1 MAIYCNCNKNNIHDR
16 SGWHHALRGQII
28 VVYAF
33 ASLWKFD
40 IDWIDGTIIKG
51 IFLSFEDQGVHRGI
65 PWHQLYDTYGP
76 NLFVFLGCSGLLL
89 DFILFVVL
97 MFLKPGNKLQSV
109 AIIFHGFTGYTMSQR
124 IGYSFPLAMILA
136 SLLFQPSNIIDQ
148 DQIDI
153 VGGSRGRGRGDTLS
167 HAEWLLLQIV
177 GSKSTTTLQKKRL
190 RRRHILPLIW
200 LLFQWLIP
208 LRMPFIS
215 NFEYKNTFEGYRWS
229 WTMMLHGKVN
239 MHSPGISFMTLRPTC
254 NGNPYPNPQATN
266 NPFWDIHSFQYEDHL
281 QSSIRAQTVMQMF
294 PRQMPKVFH
303 QVNEIIGDQCT
314 TTDMVMKTAYF
325 SKFFSL
331 VCLFVVKL

>member
-1 MAIYCNCNKNNIHDR
+1 MAIYCNCDKNNIHGR
-16 SGWHHALRGQII
+16 SGWHHALRGQIV

-40 IDWIDGTIIKG
+40 IDWIDGTIVKG
-51 IFLSFEDQGVHRGI
+51 IFLSFEEQGVNRGI
-65 PWHQLYDTYGP
+65 PWNQLYDTYGP

-89 DFILFVVL
+89 DFILFLVL

-124 IGYSFPLAMILA
+124 IGYSFPLAMIFA

-153 VGGSRGRGRGDTLS
+153 GGDTLS

-190 RRRHILPLIW
+190 RRRHILPLLW
-200 LLFQWLIP
+200 LLSQWLIP

-215 NFEYKNTFEGYRWS
+215 NFEYKHTFEGYRWS

-239 MHSPGISFMTLRPTC
+239 MHSPGLSFMTLRPTC
-254 NGNPYPNPQATN
+254 NGNPYPNPQATD
-266 NPFWDIHSFQYEDHL
+266 NPFWDIHSFQYENHL
-281 QSSIRAQTVMQMF
+281 HSSIRSQTVMQMF
-294 PRQMPKVFH
+294 PRQMPKVFY
-303 QVNEIIGDQCT
+303 QVNEIIGNQCT
-314 TTDMVMKTAYF
+314 MADMVMKTAYF
-325 SKFFSL
+325 SKL
-331 VCLFVVKL
+331 YLFVCYCCC